1 MKLTRSNIRHLI
13 LESISDMVREQADSA
28 MPEAKH
34 IIHTGSPVEMIPDLP
49 NWWSASAS
57 VTDMTGKELDHETF
71 QRMVSADAVTKKIEK
86 YVEDMKKK
94 YEASIV
100 KGAEGE

>member
-13 LESISDMVREQADSA
+13 LESLSDIVCEQAEGA

-34 IIHTGSPVEMIPDLP
+34 IIHTGPPVEMIPGLQ

-57 VTDMTGKELDHETF
+57 VTDMAGKELDHETF
-71 QRMVSADAVTKKIEK
+71 QRMVSADAVAKKIEK

-100 KGAEGE
+100 KGAEGA